1 MTRLADRQFKI
12 VQGDSNSPLTCRQV
26 RRYGRVEIVA
36 LRQKPFIGAVGPQA
50 HRASAR
56 PFDCASLH
64 GLPVNSVERSN
75 QQSGKN
81 RLADARI
88 RSRNEKSV
96 HRERGIAW
104 AAETSLRI
112 RINACP
118 NSARM
123 S

>member
-12 VQGDSNSPLTCRQV
+12 VQGDSNSSLTCRQV
-26 RRYGRVEIVA
+26 RRYGGVEIVA
-36 LRQKPFIGAVGPQA
+36 LRQKPFIGAGGPPA
-50 HRASAR
+50 HRASVRA
-56 PFDCASLH
+56 FDCASLH
-64 GLPVNSVERSN
+64 RLPVNAVERSSE
-75 QQSGKN
+75 QSGKN

-96 HRERGIAW
+96 HRERGVAW

-112 RINACP
+112 RINACTKIG
-118 NSARM
+118 RM